1 MCDDSLNYTV
11 LLYEDECGLW
21 MKIPEFDVQLL
32 TEDMDMG
39 MEQLE
44 EHLDWVLA
52 GRAGRGEAVPQHLV
66 RTVRR
71 VGKVEYGPTQ
81 VELEER
87 RWREEREEEES
98 AEEPF

>member
-1 MCDDSLNYTV
+1 MCDDTLKYTV

-32 TEDMDMG
+32 TEDIDMG

-44 EHLDWVLA
+44 EHLDWVLG
-52 GRAGRGEAVPQHLV
+52 GRAGRGEAVPRHLV

-71 VGKVEYGPTQ
+71 VGKAEYGPTQ
-81 VELEER
+81 LELDER
-87 RWREEREEEES
+87 RQREEEEEDS